1 MVGGA
6 EALRKEGAPT
16 GIHIFCESFLRGE
29 TATPSLHQLRI
40 TNQCWLNLCRQPDE
54 TKHKAMIKI

>member
-29 TATPSLHQLRI
+29 TATPSLQLLRI

-54 TKHKAMIKI
+54 TKRKAMIKI

>member
-54 TKHKAMIKI
+54 TKR